1 MMNWHRLQ
9 LTCTACHSTIELRE
23 FHYALNGQIK
33 VVSYCYQCEREVPYV
48 VDSQTLRQWANEKDN
63 PFPSDKDKIFL
74 KELLVS
80 WDKASE

>member
-1 MMNWHRLQ
+1 MQWYIQNVL
-9 LTCTACHSTIELRE
+9 
-23 FHYALNGQIK
+23 
-33 VVSYCYQCEREVPYV
+33 CYECKKPAN
-48 VDSQTLRQWANEKDN
+48 LRQFQFNGKGEIKLIGWCTTCGRESVFITESAKLHEWAHHKDN